1 MAGED
6 PRASGAAVVS
16 RAVTSL
22 VRVLMAT
29 LVIALIA
36 APRAEAQTAD
46 HDAVRAVVK
55 GLFDAMRTRD
65 TATMR
70 AAFDTTAVLRSILPR
85 GVRSD
90 AVDGW
95 ISSVATAPAGLVL
108 DERLGEQR
116 VELEGPLATVWVRYH
131 FYAGERFSHCGVN
144 AFTLAKSGDAWRILA
159 VVDTRQRE
167 GCPAAP

>member
-1 MAGED
+1 MNA
-6 PRASGAAVVS
+6 R
-16 RAVTSL
+16 
-22 VRVLMAT
+22 LM
-29 LVIALIA
+29 LFALLLA
-36 APRAEAQTAD
+36 LTVAPRAAAQSAD
-46 HDAVRAVVK
+46 HDQVRAVVK

-65 TATMR
+65 TTAMR
-70 AAFDTTAVLRSILPR
+70 AAFDSTAVMRSIGAR

-144 AFTLAKSGDAWRILA
+144 AFILTKRGDAWKILA
-159 VVDTRQRE
+159 VADTRQRE